1 MVVSGSGP
9 ASAETDSEMWHFW
22 LKGASSGIGYEFS
35 NQKYLVRIPP
45 LLLCVWGS
53 EDLGKSLGLLEYY
66 SPPVQSRD
74 DTADPQRVV
83 VRMQ

>member
-9 ASAETDSEMWHFW
+9 ISAETDSEMWHFW

-45 LLLCVWGS
+45 LLLCLWGS
-53 EDLGKSLGLLEYY
+53 EDLGKSLGLLEYQ

-74 DTADPQRVV
+74 DTSDPQRVV
-83 VRMQ
+83 VRTQ